1 MTKNHGVKKMTIYR
15 LWAER
20 IEDGDG
26 IWVPYSFDTLEDACE
41 FAGKHTSGLVKGK
54 YIIAVYRNTGR
65 TVRRVGEVF
74 RENRALRYRDLT
86 TKRQDVYALGTS
98 GIIKEFVRGNW

>member
-1 MTKNHGVKKMTIYR
+1 MTIYK

-26 IWVPYSFDTLEDACE
+26 KWFPYSFDTLEEACA
-41 FAGKHTSGLVKGK
+41 FAGKHTSGFVKGK

-74 RENRALRYRDLT
+74 RENRALRYRDFT
-86 TKRQDVYALGTS
+86 SKKQYVYALGTS
-98 GIIKEFVRGNW
+98 GIIKEFVRGN

>member
-1 MTKNHGVKKMTIYR
+1 MTIYR

-26 IWVPYSFDTLEDACE
+26 NWFPFSFDTLEDACA
-41 FAGKHTSGLVKGK
+41 FAGKHTSGYVKGK
-54 YIIAVYRNTGR
+54 YVIAVYRDAGKT
-65 TVRRVGEVF
+65 TRRVGEVF

-98 GIIKEFVRGNW
+98 GIIKEIVRGNW

>member
-1 MTKNHGVKKMTIYR
+1 MTMYK

-26 IWVPYSFDTLEDACE
+26 KWFPYSFDTVEEARA
-41 FAGKHTSGLVKGK
+41 FAGKHTSGFVKGK
-54 YIIAVYRNTGR
+54 YVIAIYRNTGR
-65 TVRRVGEVF
+65 TVRRVEEVF

-86 TKRQDVYALGTS
+86 SKKQYIYALGTS
-98 GIIKEFVRGNW
+98 GIIKEIVKG